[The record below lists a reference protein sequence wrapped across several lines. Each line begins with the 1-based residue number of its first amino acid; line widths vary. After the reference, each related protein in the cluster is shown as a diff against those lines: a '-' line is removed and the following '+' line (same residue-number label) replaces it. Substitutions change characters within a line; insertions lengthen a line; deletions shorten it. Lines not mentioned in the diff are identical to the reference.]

1 MLGLS
6 KFILGMQEQFN
17 VWKSINV
24 LYHINRVNNKHDYL
38 DAGKAFD
45 KTKTLNRL
53 GIEGNFPE
61 PTKDT

>member
-1 MLGLS
+1 MS
-6 KFILGMQEQFN
+6 ENQSMYYTIL
-17 VWKSINV
+17 I
-24 LYHINRVNNKHDYL
+24 NNKHDYL